1 MSKEHL
7 VEAVNKLGL
16 NRRGVVT
23 ARRVA
28 RYADG
33 LSESGGESKARAL
46 MIERGWQTPEL
57 QIELFDPV
65 EPGRPATRR
74 ARPTRHWRQERHRQQ
89 QLLQQVAQTESPRV
103 GR

>member
-33 LSESGGESKARAL
+33 LSESGGESKARA
-46 MIERGWQTPEL
+46 
-57 QIELFDPV
+57 DD
-65 EPGRPATRR
+65 R
-74 ARPTRHWRQERHRQQ
+74 AR
-89 QLLQQVAQTESPRV
+89 LADA
-103 GR
+103 GAAN